1 MNDAAKAVPTIRAVD
16 LRHITIVTSIGS
28 LVDEAALSTEKL
40 KELGVNPATSG
51 QADETFHYC
60 LMNLREGTPLQE
72 RRTFDLGWSDR
83 DDFSH

>member
-1 MNDAAKAVPTIRAVD
+1 MDDVPKAVPTIRAVGS
-16 LRHITIVTSIGS
+16 RHATIVTRL

-40 KELGVNPATSG
+40 KELGVTLAISG
-51 QADETFHYC
+51 QADEAFDYC

-72 RRTFDLGWSDR
+72 RRTFDLGWSNR